1 MLLLLFTLLWVGVYG
16 QTFVT
21 VNEGDWNDPDNWY
34 PAIPTFSLND
44 EIYIVHQMTNIPK
57 INIDGSTLFL
67 LSSAEFDTITGNG
80 TIDFQYAG
88 SPLNVSF
95 KNLELHTL
103 YLNSP
108 FLISLMVDGDWN
120 VQSFTETN
128 AGNYI
133 EFSGI
138 HNILSANSFLTTNV
152 VFTGTYEIS
161 RTTSFGLP
169 VDFHLGVTIS
179 GSNCTFAQDV
189 NIDGTSAINA
199 NTTFSG
205 NVNVLSGT
213 LTIAS
218 STLTSF
224 MSKFNI
230 YSGAIVNLSTGFID
244 FNDPIYVSG
253 QLLDNSATGT
263 VNINDS
269 LIIRTGGELATN
281 SGILT
286 LNNAII
292 MNNGVFNSNELRS
305 TGTTYINGTHV
316 ASANKL
322 TVNSGTTINNI
333 SSINGGFTVNSSLS
347 ANVLPQIS
355 CTLENNGLITY
366 KGTTAPMGSKTLTTT
381 DANSEFVYGGS
392 SAQSIKATNY
402 YKLKINNAAGASLPG
417 SITVL
422 NNLNLTSG
430 IVTPTNLSFVLTVND
445 NATASNASSS
455 SFIAGKCKKIGNDAF
470 TFPVGKSG
478 HYSPVTITAPS
489 LATDAFTVEY
499 FFADPQSVPYNVNLR
514 DAGLSQIS
522 RREYWMVDRTTG
534 SSSIDVALTW
544 NSARSGDITDIN
556 DLRVVHWNGSSWED
570 KGQNNLSGDANA
582 GEIRSNTNSSF
593 SPFTIG
599 SSSTE
604 NPLPVSLV
612 SFDVFCPGQ
621 NNIVTWQT
629 ASETNASYFDLEG
642 STDGETWYVRGTV
655 ESARNSNS
663 IMQYSV
669 IDPKQVNEIKYYRL
683 RQFDVDGRFSYS
695 HIIQVGCTIDG
706 IGDVKIF
713 PNPATDIITLNGSN
727 SIIGSTAYIYNS
739 LNQLVGEY
747 KIGEST
753 TNIDIESLPS
763 GIYILQ
769 VRDGSRN
776 ILNHRLVVE

>member
-1 MLLLLFTLLWVGVYG
+1 MKTTILLFVISLLGVGVYG
-16 QTFVT
+16 QVFETQSG
-21 VNEGDWNDPDNWY
+21 GDWTDPNNWSGGSV
-34 PAIPTFSLND
+34 PTFGAGE
-44 EIYIVHQMTNIPK
+44 EINVYHEMTNIPAA
-57 INIDGSTLFL
+57 IVLEGTLGVTASNTFY
-67 LSSAEFDTITGNG
+67 DITGSGTFYLYYDVDPLQIHVDNISIKDLVLDGNG
-80 TIDFQYAG
+80 AVE
-88 SPLNVSF
+88 LNVSG
-95 KNLELHTL
+95 NWGVGSIVQYSTNGHEINYIGSGNITTTND
-103 YLNSP
+103 YNSIFVNFTGNYYIQQP
-108 FLISLMVDGDWN
+108 ISLNYEMNIISGTTYL
-120 VQSFTETN
+120 QSVSSSS
-128 AGNYI
+128 
-133 EFSGI
+133 FSKTTI
-138 HNILSANSFLTTNV
+138 HNGAIFNLS
-152 VFTGTYEIS
+152 
-161 RTTSFGLP
+161 
-169 VDFHLGVTIS
+169 S
-179 GSNCTFAQDV
+179 GSAVFQDLV
-189 NIDGTSAINA
+189 D
-199 NTTFSG
+199 
-205 NVNVLSGT
+205 
-213 LTIAS
+213 
-218 STLTSF
+218 
-224 MSKFNI
+224 
-230 YSGAIVNLSTGFID
+230 
-244 FNDPIYVSG
+244 VSG
-253 QLLDNSATGT
+253 QLIDNHADGT
-263 VNINDS
+263 IIFNDS
-269 LIIRTGGELATN
+269 LVVNATGIVNTSSNVTEGYFT
-281 SGILT
+281 I
-286 LNNAII
+286 
-292 MNNGVFNSNELRS
+292 NNGVLINGGSMTAGSIKF
-305 TGTTYINGTHV
+305 TGTNTYINGTSGILINNNLSV
-316 ASANKL
+316 YCTSCTNNITAASGGI
-322 TVNSGTTINNI
+322 TVNGDITTNTAIG
-333 SSINGGFTVNSSLS
+333 SRTLVNK
-347 ANVLPQIS
+347 
-355 CTLENNGLITY
+355 GLINY
-366 KGTTAPMGSKTLTTT
+366 KGTATPMSSKTLTTT

-570 KGQNNLSGDANA
+570 KGQNNLSGDANS

-663 IMQYSV
+663 IKQYSV

-706 IGDVKIF
+706 MGDVKIF